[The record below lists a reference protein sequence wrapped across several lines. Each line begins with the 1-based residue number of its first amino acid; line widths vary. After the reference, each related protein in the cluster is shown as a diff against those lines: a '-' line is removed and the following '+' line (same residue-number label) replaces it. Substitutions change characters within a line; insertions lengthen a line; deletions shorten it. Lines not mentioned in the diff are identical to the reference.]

1 MNRKAFVSNSLLG
14 LTGSLILG
22 DLNASNVPQNEEMK
36 FTLEDIKSGN
46 KLPDNETYW
55 KKVAT
60 FFQRPVGFTQ
70 LEHGYFSHQPQTT
83 LNFHQ
88 LAERNIN
95 TQTSEFMRTIQ
106 FDEIEKSRKAL
117 AAFLDVDSEEL
128 AITRNTTESL
138 NIVIMGLNWKPGD
151 EVVIGNQ
158 DYGSMVEAFQQA
170 AARFGIV
177 IKVANV
183 PLLPKTVAEVTDA
196 YTSLFTNKTKL
207 VHLTHTINLTGQV
220 IDTNSIA
227 KVARAKGI
235 LVAVDAAHSTAHV
248 IDKIGSLDADFIGGS
263 LHKWLCTPIGLGYLV
278 MKKQHIEIVW
288 PLMGDVAVAKNNIRK
303 FEHQGTRPIHTI
315 QSIIPAIEFHNA
327 IGFEAK
333 LARLQYLKYAWLKQ
347 VDGKNGLRCISPWN
361 SKTQGGAIATIQKEN
376 FSPNQLSAKLMDD
389 YKIFTVAID
398 HPIVKGIRVTPHLS
412 NKIED
417 IFYFAESLLKF

>member
-1 MNRKAFVSNSLLG
+1 
-14 LTGSLILG
+14 
-22 DLNASNVPQNEEMK
+22 
-36 FTLEDIKSGN
+36 
-46 KLPDNETYW
+46 
-55 KKVAT
+55 
-60 FFQRPVGFTQ
+60 
-70 LEHGYFSHQPQTT
+70 
-83 LNFHQ
+83 
-88 LAERNIN
+88 
-95 TQTSEFMRTIQ
+95 MRTIQ
-106 FDEIEKSRKAL
+106 FSEIEKSRKAL
-117 AAFLDVDSEEL
+117 ATFLGVDSEEL

-183 PLLPKTVAEVTDA
+183 PLLPKSAAEVTDA
-196 YTSLFTNKTKL
+196 YISLLTNKTKL

-227 KVARAKGI
+227 KVARAKDI
-235 LVAVDAAHSTAHV
+235 LVAIDAAHSTAHV
-248 IDKIGSLDADFIGGS
+248 IDKIGILDADFIGGS

-278 MKKQHIEIVW
+278 MKKQMIESVW
-288 PLMGDVAVAKNNIRK
+288 PLMGDVGVAKNNIRK
-303 FEHQGTRPIHTI
+303 FEHQGTRPINAI

-417 IFYFAESLLKF
+417 ISYFAESLLKF